1 VSVNELTV
9 PGLQRLS
16 NAAGLSIELF
26 DHGAIRRMDGAGITI
41 NLFPGNTV
49 EGGPAN
55 LWLRRID
62 ADGAVQAVPLL
73 GPQAPLALRAVSNE
87 LAQAQGDWQGLR
99 IRLQLRLA
107 AQRCDWFWHLE
118 VENLGEDAC
127 TIDVLLVQDV
137 ALAPYGAIRLNEY
150 YVSHYLDLA
159 PLAHPRHGAL
169 LAARQNQAAAG
180 RHPWLLMGSLGRSV
194 AWATDALQWQGLG
207 VRAGASPL
215 GVTQG
220 LPSHRLQHEHA
231 LIALQ
236 EAPITLAPRA
246 RACVGFFGHLQAD
259 HPAATAPQDLDAL
272 GEVLAQPQAR
282 PAPWRDAPAAPP
294 PAPSLFA
301 LSGWLAAHDFQTGDI
316 DAHWPGPRRHE
327 EFDGATHLSFFGV
340 DSSHVVLRAKE
351 LRVHRPHG
359 HILRSGR
366 HLVPDESALTSTVWM
381 GGVFHAMLTQGHVS
395 INRLLSTTHGWL
407 GQERSH
413 GLRVFV
419 DAGRGWQQLGTPSA
433 FEIAPER
440 CRWLYRYDDGLLEV
454 TSEAQHAP
462 QAMALR
468 LRVLD
473 GPALRLRLTLHLAL
487 GGDDG
492 TTPLQA
498 PMRHEP
504 DGSVFIAV
512 PPGSELAARFPDGGL
527 RIEPE
532 SGSTLE
538 QVHDDSA
545 LYEDKRS
552 RGLPFVCIDSGAVS
566 QFGLR
571 LMGRLVDAASPPPG
585 EAPLPAWTLPTA
597 GADAAAAQRLAD
609 ILPWYRHNALVHYLS
624 PRGLEQYSGGGWG
637 TRDVCQGPLEML
649 LALGRTAPVRDLL
662 CRVFA
667 AQNADGDWPQWFMFF
682 ERERQIRAGD
692 SHGDIVFWPL
702 LGLAQYLVASGDAAL
717 LDEPLPFHAAPG
729 EEPEVASVWQHVARA
744 LALIAA
750 RRIPGTHLAAY
761 GHGDWNDSLQPAD
774 PALRE
779 RLCSAWTVTL
789 HHQVLTT
796 MARALGGLGRSG
808 TAASLRAE
816 AAAVQ
821 ADFQRLLVADGVV
834 AGYAL
839 FEPGQPPRLLLH
851 PSDTLTGLRYSLLP
865 MMHAILDDLLS
876 PGQAEAQLALIEQH
890 LLGPDG
896 ARLFDRPL
904 HYRGGP
910 MTLFQRAESSSFFG
924 REIGV
929 MYMHAHL
936 RHAQALAHMGR
947 AQAFFD
953 ALARAHPIALR
964 SVVPSASL
972 RQANCYY
979 SSSDAAFADRYEAQ
993 DHYERI
999 GQGTVALD
1007 GGWRIYSSGPGI
1019 AIALVVG
1026 HFLGLRRAHE
1036 SLVLDPVMPPSLDGL
1051 RVRVEI
1057 ADTSVDLV
1065 VRLGPAGCGTV
1076 ALTFDGVHLPFTP
1089 EANPYRRG
1097 GACVAMVDLRRRLA
1111 APGPH
1116 ALVVQTA

>member
-395 INRLLSTTHGWL
+395 INRLLSTSTAGS
-407 GQERSH
+407 GRSART
-413 GLRVFV
+413 GCGSSSMPAA
-419 DAGRGWQQLGTPSA
+419 AGSSWARPRPSRSRPSA
-433 FEIAPER
+433 
-440 CRWLYRYDDGLLEV
+440 
-454 TSEAQHAP
+454 
-462 QAMALR
+462 
-468 LRVLD
+468 
-473 GPALRLRLTLHLAL
+473 
-487 GGDDG
+487 
-492 TTPLQA
+492 
-498 PMRHEP
+498 
-504 DGSVFIAV
+504 
-512 PPGSELAARFPDGGL
+512 AA
-527 RIEPE
+527 
-532 SGSTLE
+532 GST
-538 QVHDDSA
+538 A
-545 LYEDKRS
+545 
-552 RGLPFVCIDSGAVS
+552 
-566 QFGLR
+566 
-571 LMGRLVDAASPPPG
+571 
-585 EAPLPAWTLPTA
+585 TPTA
-597 GADAAAAQRLAD
+597 CSKSRAKPSTRRK
-609 ILPWYRHNALVHYLS
+609 PWRYGCACS
-624 PRGLEQYSGGGWG
+624 
-637 TRDVCQGPLEML
+637 T
-649 LALGRTAPVRDLL
+649 GRR
-662 CRVFA
+662 C
-667 AQNADGDWPQWFMFF
+667 
-682 ERERQIRAGD
+682 
-692 SHGDIVFWPL
+692 
-702 LGLAQYLVASGDAAL
+702 
-717 LDEPLPFHAAPG
+717 
-729 EEPEVASVWQHVARA
+729 
-744 LALIAA
+744 
-750 RRIPGTHLAAY
+750 
-761 GHGDWNDSLQPAD
+761 
-774 PALRE
+774 
-779 RLCSAWTVTL
+779 
-789 HHQVLTT
+789 
-796 MARALGGLGRSG
+796 
-808 TAASLRAE
+808 
-816 AAAVQ
+816 
-821 ADFQRLLVADGVV
+821 
-834 AGYAL
+834 
-839 FEPGQPPRLLLH
+839 
-851 PSDTLTGLRYSLLP
+851 
-865 MMHAILDDLLS
+865 
-876 PGQAEAQLALIEQH
+876 
-890 LLGPDG
+890 
-896 ARLFDRPL
+896 
-904 HYRGGP
+904 
-910 MTLFQRAESSSFFG
+910 
-924 REIGV
+924 
-929 MYMHAHL
+929 
-936 RHAQALAHMGR
+936 
-947 AQAFFD
+947 
-953 ALARAHPIALR
+953 
-964 SVVPSASL
+964 
-972 RQANCYY
+972 
-979 SSSDAAFADRYEAQ
+979 
-993 DHYERI
+993 
-999 GQGTVALD
+999 
-1007 GGWRIYSSGPGI
+1007 
-1019 AIALVVG
+1019 
-1026 HFLGLRRAHE
+1026 
-1036 SLVLDPVMPPSLDGL
+1036 
-1051 RVRVEI
+1051 
-1057 ADTSVDLV
+1057 
-1065 VRLGPAGCGTV
+1065 GC
-1076 ALTFDGVHLPFTP
+1076 A
-1089 EANPYRRG
+1089 
-1097 GACVAMVDLRRRLA
+1097 
-1111 APGPH
+1111 
-1116 ALVVQTA
+1116 